1 MPHTPHF
8 STSRTNIFFFSSK
21 ITIRLISELKNIH
34 TSLRFQISGPGL
46 KGSEKVIWLW
56 LLDLLSVTPGSMRIG
71 GGMGEVYSNSQQKT
85 LIFSRRLVLFN
96 VHYFKALILYQN
108 KYRGECQNIQLAA
121 LCNAPLSRGNF
132 NFSARA
138 EVEKHWN
145 NESPEPWPC
154 LQGSVHFKALLASLL
169 HLLVGLIN

>member
-1 MPHTPHF
+1 
-8 STSRTNIFFFSSK
+8 
-21 ITIRLISELKNIH
+21 
-34 TSLRFQISGPGL
+34 
-46 KGSEKVIWLW
+46 
-56 LLDLLSVTPGSMRIG
+56 
-71 GGMGEVYSNSQQKT
+71 MGEVYSNSQQKT